1 MKQQPA
7 ATNLHLALAAVI
19 LVGLLMA
26 FSVTPA
32 SAIGLTVDTTTSGAG
47 SGDWLE
53 VLVGFGMLLVIGLG
67 GLWFSQH
74 QMKFR

>member
-1 MKQQPA
+1 MKRQHVGPNMQM
-7 ATNLHLALAAVI
+7 TLAAII

-26 FSVTPA
+26 FSATIM
-32 SAIGLTVDTTTSGAG
+32 SATSD
-47 SGDWLE
+47 DWLE

-74 QMKFR
+74 QLKFR

>member
-1 MKQQPA
+1 MKRQA
-7 ATNLHLALAAVI
+7 ITKIARMTLATTLLIGVWSVLSTTPALAA
-19 LVGLLMA
+19 GL
-26 FSVTPA
+26 SVDP
-32 SAIGLTVDTTTSGAG
+32 TTSGATG
-47 SGDWLE
+47 EWLD

>member
-1 MKQQPA
+1 MKRQA
-7 ATNLHLALAAVI
+7 ITKIARMTLATTLLIGVWIALATTPA
-19 LVGLLMA
+19 LAVGL
-26 FSVTPA
+26 SVDP
-32 SAIGLTVDTTTSGAG
+32 TTSGATG
-47 SGDWLE
+47 EWLD